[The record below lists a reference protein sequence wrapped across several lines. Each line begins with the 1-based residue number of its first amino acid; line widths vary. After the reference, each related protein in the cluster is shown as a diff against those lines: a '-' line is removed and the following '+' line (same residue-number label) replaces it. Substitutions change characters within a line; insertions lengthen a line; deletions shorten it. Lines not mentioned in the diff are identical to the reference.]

1 MTEALFWGPLAH
13 LPLLETVLGRAV
25 DARPD
30 VLGNHAL
37 NAGAGPWPELQPEL
51 VPAPGAEVP
60 VLRVAGLGAQDCA
73 RVDFYAAVF
82 GHAPRVLADGA
93 QIWAGAATGAAPW
106 SAEDWRAIW
115 ADVVVATAGDV
126 MALMGARAPAQI
138 AARYRLMLVHGASR
152 VRAAAAPTPV
162 TRRLRAGPGDL
173 AVVRRAQP
181 YANFFAVEEYD
192 LHFRRFD
199 GTMSP
204 EINRAVFLSGDAVTV
219 LPYDPQRDRVLL
231 VEQFRAGIFGRGDPQ
246 PWSLEAIA
254 GRVDP
259 DETPETAARRE
270 AVEEAGLALG
280 ALEWVA
286 GYYPTPGAKAE
297 YLYNYVALCDLPDD
311 AAGVFGVEG
320 EAEDIRGHLV
330 DFAEF
335 EAMVQSGEITN
346 GPLLIT
352 AMWLQRERP
361 RLRGV

>member
-13 LPLLETVLGRAV
+13 LPLLAAVLGRDV
-25 DARPD
+25 DARADLLP
-30 VLGNHAL
+30 GHAL
-37 NAGAGPWPELQPEL
+37 RCAGPWAEL
-51 VPAPGAEVP
+51 VADAAAPALPA
-60 VLRVAGLGAQDCA
+60 LRVAGLGAQDCA

-93 QIWAGAATGAAPW
+93 RIWAGPEACPPGDAW
-106 SAEDWRAIW
+106 REAEWRAVW

-126 MALMGARAPAQI
+126 MALMGDRTPAEVG
-138 AARYRLMLVHGASR
+138 ARYRLMLVRGASR
-152 VRAAAAPTPV
+152 VRAAQTAPV
-162 TRRLRAGPGDL
+162 TRRLRAGPADL
-173 AVVRRAQP
+173 AVQRRAQP

-270 AVEEAGLALG
+270 AVEEAGLTLG

-286 GYYPTPGAKAE
+286 GYYPSPGAKAE
-297 YLYNYVALCDLPDD
+297 YLYNYVALCDLPDG

-335 EAMVQSGEITN
+335 EALVQSGEITN

-352 AMWLQRERP
+352 ALWLQRERP
-361 RLRGV
+361 RLRAG